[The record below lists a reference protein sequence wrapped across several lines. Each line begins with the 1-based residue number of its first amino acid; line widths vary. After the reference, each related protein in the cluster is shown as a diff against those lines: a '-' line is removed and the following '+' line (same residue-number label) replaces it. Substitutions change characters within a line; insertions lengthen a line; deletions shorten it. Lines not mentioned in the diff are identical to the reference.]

1 MQDELKIDLFLFDLE
16 CIYSGE
22 YTFEGVKERSGPS
35 DLEMRKLFLKTLPDL
50 ATVRE
55 AMKEY
60 RAKER
65 SEESRSDS
73 ELGSFAPLAP
83 MLSRLRRHS
92 LVPRRGTGI
101 KAEKGGLRPP
111 FLAKGMGEKRGK
123 PRVKIT
129 WDRKRGL
136 PLFQPLFR
144 PVPKILRDGL
154 RPLLRPPPFSLKEK

>member
-22 YTFEGVKERSGPS
+22 YTFEEVKERSGPS

-73 ELGSFAPLAP
+73 ELGSEGA
-83 MLSRLRRHS
+83 
-92 LVPRRGTGI
+92 
-101 KAEKGGLRPP
+101 
-111 FLAKGMGEKRGK
+111 KRG
-123 PRVKIT
+123 
-129 WDRKRGL
+129 
-136 PLFQPLFR
+136 R
-144 PVPKILRDGL
+144 PKAA
-154 RPLLRPPPFSLKEK
+154 